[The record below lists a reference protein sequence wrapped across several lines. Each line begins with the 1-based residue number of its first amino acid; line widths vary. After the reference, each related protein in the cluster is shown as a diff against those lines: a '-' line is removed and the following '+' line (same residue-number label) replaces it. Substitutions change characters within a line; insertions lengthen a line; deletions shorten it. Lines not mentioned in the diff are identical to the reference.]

1 MFEVGEKI
9 ELRERAILE
18 DIEKMKKAIAE
29 SDAESKQKQSEL
41 LELVSEREKKCA
53 ELDAMKV
60 GENRLID
67 GQKQILEIE
76 EKMKTCEEK
85 EASLH
90 ADAEKEAKKI
100 EGRIDF
106 V

>member
-1 MFEVGEKI
+1 
-9 ELRERAILE
+9 
-18 DIEKMKKAIAE
+18 MKKAIAE

-41 LELVSEREKKCA
+41 SELVSEREKKCA

-85 EASLH
+85 EAT
-90 ADAEKEAKKI
+90 KI

>member
-1 MFEVGEKI
+1 
-9 ELRERAILE
+9 
-18 DIEKMKKAIAE
+18 MKKAIAD

-41 LELVSEREKKCA
+41 SELVSEREKKCA

-60 GENRLID
+60 GENKLID

-106 V
+106 VQTTRFIRHGAVPSGG

>member
-1 MFEVGEKI
+1 
-9 ELRERAILE
+9 
-18 DIEKMKKAIAE
+18 MKKAIAD

-41 LELVSEREKKCA
+41 SEMVSEREKKCA
-53 ELDAMKV
+53 ELDAIKV
-60 GENRLID
+60 RENGLVYW
-67 GQKQILEIE
+67 QKQILEIE

-100 EGRIDF
+100 EGSIDSTQTTRIIRHGA
-106 V
+106 VPSGG

>member
-1 MFEVGEKI
+1 
-9 ELRERAILE
+9 
-18 DIEKMKKAIAE
+18 MKKAIAD

-41 LELVSEREKKCA
+41 SELVSEREKKCA

-76 EKMKTCEEK
+76 EKMKTCE
-85 EASLH
+85 
-90 ADAEKEAKKI
+90 
-100 EGRIDF
+100 
-106 V
+106 

>member
-76 EKMKTCEEK
+76 KKMKTCEEK